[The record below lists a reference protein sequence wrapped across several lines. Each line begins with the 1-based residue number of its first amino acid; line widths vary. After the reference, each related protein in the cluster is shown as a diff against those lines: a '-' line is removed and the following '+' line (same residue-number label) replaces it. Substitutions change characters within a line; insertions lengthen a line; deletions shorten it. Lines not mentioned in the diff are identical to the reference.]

1 MFTVRVDNGPSPVS
15 TRTVYECASY
25 TVRTDQFRAVSLI
38 LAAKGGEEQ
47 PIRLPLGSIV
57 YVMNA
62 QGVTVDVIRTSL
74 PARKTDVD
82 REAEDQIRSGT
93 AV

>member
-1 MFTVRVDNGPSPVS
+1 MFTVRVDHGPTPTASRSVN
-15 TRTVYECASY
+15 ECASY

-38 LAAKGGEEQ
+38 LAAKGGEES

-57 YVMNA
+57 YVMNV

-74 PARKTDVD
+74 PARIDNG
-82 REAEDQIRSGT
+82 REAEGLVDDA
-93 AV
+93 AVG